1 MTEGKRKLKMPHIY
15 VLLFFLAALAALASY
30 IIPAG
35 SFERIQG
42 PNGREMIDPET
53 FQFIEQSPVSLMEFL
68 TVFPRGLIAAAEVI
82 FFVLII
88 GGLFRVFLKTGI
100 IEIAVDKLTRK
111 FANKSVLL
119 IPVLMVVF
127 SSVATVIGV
136 PELSLVYIPVLLPL
150 LIALGYD
157 SIVAAAVALLGTGV
171 GFTVGVL
178 NPINTGLGQRVSGI
192 PVFSGMEYRFIV
204 FVVAL
209 VIAILYIVR
218 YARKIQSD
226 PLRSFVYEDDTEKRK
241 LYQDEKKVGDEKH
254 LTGRQKIALAV
265 ALLFFIV
272 LIYGVIGHGW
282 FMQEMSGLFI
292 FMGFT
297 VGMITGLSVLQVC
310 QGFNEGFRDVLEGAL
325 IVGVARAISVALEDG
340 LIIDTIVYS
349 LGNVVSTLPPVIGA
363 VGMYFVQMLLSFII
377 PSGSGQALVTMPIMA
392 PLADM
397 IGSTRQ
403 IAVFAYQL
411 GDGFANLIFPTSGY
425 FMASLAIAG
434 VPYQKWLRFYFPLFL
449 VFVTLAVV
457 AITFAQMIQWS

>member
-241 LYQDEKKVGDEKH
+241 LYQDE
-254 LTGRQKIALAV
+254 
-265 ALLFFIV
+265 
-272 LIYGVIGHGW
+272 
-282 FMQEMSGLFI
+282 
-292 FMGFT
+292 
-297 VGMITGLSVLQVC
+297 
-310 QGFNEGFRDVLEGAL
+310 
-325 IVGVARAISVALEDG
+325 
-340 LIIDTIVYS
+340 
-349 LGNVVSTLPPVIGA
+349 
-363 VGMYFVQMLLSFII
+363 
-377 PSGSGQALVTMPIMA
+377 
-392 PLADM
+392 
-397 IGSTRQ
+397 
-403 IAVFAYQL
+403 
-411 GDGFANLIFPTSGY
+411 
-425 FMASLAIAG
+425 
-434 VPYQKWLRFYFPLFL
+434 
-449 VFVTLAVV
+449 
-457 AITFAQMIQWS
+457 